1 MALKVD
7 YVAKEAAINLRRNL
21 TLTFATVITVAI
33 ALTLVGASLLMRQGV
48 ARSNVKFH
56 GDIQA
61 IVYMNPTAS
70 ADQITAVDSAIKAS
84 PHVKSSRYLDK
95 HAAYQEFLDFFYKDP
110 AIQKSLTE
118 QDVPTSYKLQFN
130 DASAEVVTSIQDQFT
145 KLPGVYQVVSPT
157 EQVKKREDS
166 FGRLSTFSL
175 VFAAIVGVTS
185 LVLIINS
192 IRIAMF

>member
-70 ADQITAVDSAIKAS
+70 ADQIKAVDSAISAS
-84 PHVKSSRYLDK
+84 PSAMSPRRREIEVMKLVGDTNWFSRIP
-95 HAAYQEFLDFFYKDP
+95 FM
-110 AIQKSLTE
+110 
-118 QDVPTSYKLQFN
+118 
-130 DASAEVVTSIQDQFT
+130 AE
-145 KLPGVYQVVSPT
+145 G
-157 EQVKKREDS
+157 
-166 FGRLSTFSL
+166 L
-175 VFAAIVGVTS
+175 VQGIVGSAIGIGIVAALRTWMLPTLVDGGGIWTDFHVT
-185 LVLIINS
+185 VGDVQTT
-192 IRIAMF
+192 